1 MSPVPPVRTCL
12 LAFAL
17 AAAAAGA
24 GAPARAARANPLV
37 ATAGPGQP
45 VENCAD
51 PSVIR
56 SRTAGDDAWYMVCT
70 SDALGDWD
78 RDGGGGY
85 RYRYLPILRSTDL
98 VHWTYVG
105 DAVTLPPSWAEVWSN
120 LWAPEFEFVDGLY
133 SIYYAATDT
142 RRATSGEPN
151 CGSDSAIGV
160 ATSASPGGPY
170 THAASPVVA
179 PRRAGAGCSFYAT
192 IDPEVTL
199 TGAGQRS
206 IYYGSFSGG
215 IEVRTLSADGLTSS
229 PASAVRVAAD
239 LRFEG
244 PEVVRRD
251 GWYYLLLSASTCCD
265 GPASGYTVVA
275 GRSASPTGPFVDRE
289 GVPLDA
295 ARAGGTPVLAA
306 TGNRWIGPGHNTVL
320 QDLAGGWWTIYHAIE
335 EADPYFAGSPGYTRR
350 PPLLDPL
357 DWIDGWPT
365 VRGGW
370 WVSDCPQPAPVA
382 VEGGA
387 PEYQPTRRADEAP
400 GTPIPERS
408 DEFDGPAPGP
418 QWSWIRPPA
427 GGWSLADGALRW
439 ETQAAELYEDDDTAS
454 ILVEPAPAGD
464 WIAETRLALS
474 VPASGC
480 CYDYVQAGL
489 VVHGDDDNYLK
500 LVHASIG
507 GLRMTEWAR
516 ERYPVVAGSPR
527 YGKSWVGA
535 PADWTWLRI
544 VRRGVFDGAVYTAYT
559 SADGLAWTR
568 GASWRHA
575 LGANEK
581 IGLVAMNRAGFV
593 ARFDFLRVARLAPEA
608 CDDPAWADPCDPDDD
623 GAGDRCDP
631 DDDGDGALD
640 GADCAAA
647 DDREGRPP
655 AIGGVS
661 VTGTAP
667 ARVGW
672 SAAPSADRYDVTRGA
687 LSALAPGAYGPC
699 LADDLA
705 EPFVDDGAMP
715 AAGDGYLYLVRGVDA
730 GCGGAG
736 DYGSD
741 STGASRSN
749 ADPAACP

>member
-1 MSPVPPVRTCL
+1 MSRVPTVRVCA

-17 AAAAAGA
+17 ASAAAGA
-24 GAPARAARANPLV
+24 LAPARAARANPLD
-37 ATAGPGQP
+37 ASAGPGQP

-105 DAVTLPPSWAEVWSN
+105 DAVTSPPSWAELWSN
-120 LWAPEFEFVDGLY
+120 LWAPEFEYVNGLY

-142 RRATSGEPN
+142 RRGTSGEPN

-160 ATSASPGGPY
+160 ATSTAPGGPY

-179 PRRAGAGCSFYAT
+179 PRRAGPGCSFFAT

-199 TGAGQRS
+199 TGSGQRS

-215 IEVRTLSADGLTSS
+215 IEVRTLSADGLTSD
-229 PASAVRVAAD
+229 AGSAVRVAAD
-239 LRFEG
+239 GRFEA
-244 PEVVRRD
+244 PEIVRKD

-275 GRSASPTGPFVDRE
+275 GRSASPTGPYVDRD
-289 GVPLDA
+289 GIALDT
-295 ARAGGTPVLAA
+295 ARAGGTPVLAS
-306 TGNRWIGPGHNTVL
+306 TGNRWVGPGHNTVL
-320 QDLAGGWWTIYHAIE
+320 QDLAGGWWTIYHAID
-335 EADPYFAGSPGYTRR
+335 EADPYFEGSVGYTRR
-350 PPLLDPL
+350 PALLDPL
-357 DWIDGWPT
+357 DWVDGWPT

-370 WVSDCPQPAPVA
+370 WVSDCLQPAPVA
-382 VEGGA
+382 TTGGV
-387 PEYQPTRRADEAP
+387 PEYQPTWRRDEAP
-400 GTPIPERS
+400 GDPLPARS
-408 DEFDGPAPGP
+408 DEFDGPALAP

-427 GGWSLADGALRW
+427 GGWSLEGGALRW
-439 ETQAAELYEDDDTAS
+439 DTQAAELYEDDDTAS
-454 ILVEPAPAGD
+454 VLAEPAPDGD

-507 GLRMTEWAR
+507 SLRMTEWAR
-516 ERYPVVAGSPR
+516 ESFPVAAGYPR

-544 VRRGVFDGAVYTAYT
+544 ARRGVYGGALYTAFT
-559 SADGLAWTR
+559 SGDGVHWTR
-568 GASWRHA
+568 GSTWRHD
-575 LGANEK
+575 LGTGEK

-593 ARFDFLRVARLAPEA
+593 ARFDYLRVARLASDECA
-608 CDDPAWADPCDPDDD
+608 DPAWADPCDDDAD
-623 GAGDRCDP
+623 GLGERCDP
-631 DDDGDGALD
+631 DDDNDGAAD
-640 GADCAAA
+640 AGDCAARDITQGA
-647 DDREGRPP
+647 PGPIR
-655 AIGGVS
+655 GVTVAGAAES
-661 VTGTAP
+661 
-667 ARVGW
+667 RVSW
-672 SAAPSADRYDVTRGA
+672 DAAPSADAYDVTRGA
-687 LSALAPGAYGPC
+687 LSSLEPGAYGPC
-699 LADDLA
+699 FADEVPAL
-705 EPFVDDGAMP
+705 FVDDTAVP
-715 AAGDGYLYLVRGVDA
+715 APGNGVLYLVRGVDA

-736 DYGSD
+736 GYGTD
-741 STGASRSN
+741 SAGVSRVN
-749 ADPAACP
+749 DDPAACP